1 MSKKLNWWDYRVN
14 IWKVICSYFSKTPPV
29 ENIPEGMYCYKP
41 KEFPSEENGWR
52 YKIEPCPYYVTLPK
66 GYNHCKF
73 CKTTT
78 DDMCFDDQVK
88 ICGENY
94 GFEEE

>member
-1 MSKKLNWWDYRVN
+1 MSKKLTWWDYRIN
-14 IWKVICSYFSKTPPV
+14 IWETICSYFSKTPPA
-29 ENIPEGMYCYKP
+29 ENIPEGMYCYTP
-41 KEFPSEENGWR
+41 KEAPSKENNWR
-52 YKIEPCPYYVTLPK
+52 FKTEPFPYYIPLPK

-73 CKTTT
+73 CKETT

-94 GFEEE
+94 GE